1 MPGFESFSLAVIL
14 WIALA
19 VLLAGYLQGALG
31 FGFPF
36 VATPMVAMVIDMRTA
51 VITILLP
58 TLATTVV
65 TLVTSGPLGPVLK
78 RFWMMPVYSILGA
91 LIGTWLFVAVP
102 AAPYQLLLA
111 LIIIAYLNLD
121 RIARGNWPLI
131 RRHERAFGPL
141 AGAAAGVFEGTANVA
156 APPLIIYYL
165 ALGLAPAMLVQ
176 ALQICFMVGKATQFT
191 VLTMYGGVTA
201 AQWLATL
208 PLIAI
213 AVAAGFAGSRI
224 RNRIDAQAFRVW
236 VKRALLV
243 IALALLA
250 QYAYQQLA
258 RIF

>member
-258 RIF
+258 HIF